1 MAWRHAL
8 EKIMS
13 EFMSTKGSICFVP
26 TMTCSHERI
35 VRGEGCYQEEIE
47 KVFLTQKEFKDH
59 LISKGTSHMKYHF
72 CDVMNSYRRI
82 YHREYNGLANM
93 CIFFQF
99 RQSTNSLKKVN
110 IGKSVYN

>member
-1 MAWRHAL
+1 M
-8 EKIMS
+8 
-13 EFMSTKGSICFVP
+13 KGF
-26 TMTCSHERI
+26 

-82 YHREYNGLANM
+82 YHREYNGIANM

-99 RQSTNSLKKVN
+99 RQSTNSLKSKYWQIRVQLAV
-110 IGKSVYN
+110 GVHSGAVGVKHRGSASTAFSRLKKT